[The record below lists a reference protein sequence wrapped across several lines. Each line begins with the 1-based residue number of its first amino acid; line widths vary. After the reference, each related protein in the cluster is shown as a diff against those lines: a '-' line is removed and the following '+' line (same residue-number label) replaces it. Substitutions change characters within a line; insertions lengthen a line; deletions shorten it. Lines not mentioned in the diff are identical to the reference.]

1 MYLETHTSLVAID
14 RKDSALEFSAIPT
27 TVPQVI
33 CFTTIIAAPG
43 VGLWT
48 MIVRALVSWHMGWS
62 VWLYEPKCLIRRRVP
77 TLVTCLID
85 APDRFGDYCIWVPPS
100 YILFQTWVL
109 WMYLDPGHLALL
121 GVTSLDYL
129 LFSEYV
135 LNFPVKKNSAKPPL
149 DITWNSLGVHCHGHH
164 ASGLVMMD
172 LIPSMRSQVEVI
184 CPQLCL
190 YLGLSWCTHGS
201 SPECPVQ
208 LWNVLLSHL
217 LKQIS
222 FPFYHTFTAPWP
234 QLITIC
240 CESPFSLRPC
250 QRSYGTKWWTL

>member
-1 MYLETHTSLVAID
+1 MSATLLHPISNMGLVN
-14 RKDSALEFSAIPT
+14 
-27 TVPQVI
+27 VPRSWTFGLTWNYITGLPIIFRI
-33 CFTTIIAAPG
+33 CFE
-43 VGLWT
+43 L
-48 MIVRALVSWHMGWS
+48 SS
-62 VWLYEPKCLIRRRVP
+62 
-77 TLVTCLID
+77 
-85 APDRFGDYCIWVPPS
+85 
-100 YILFQTWVL
+100 
-109 WMYLDPGHLALL
+109 
-121 GVTSLDYL
+121 
-129 LFSEYV
+129 
-135 LNFPVKKNSAKPPL
+135 KKNSAKPPL

-208 LWNVLLSHL
+208 LWTVLLSHL

-234 QLITIC
+234 QLFTIC